1 MDKRN
6 DMKFLFTYDEDS
18 ANELKSHG
26 YQLLNFSNGKWVFIN
41 DVNKPMNF
49 SMTKVAYTNV
59 LTF

>member
-1 MDKRN
+1 
-6 DMKFLFTYDEDS
+6 MKFLFTYDEDS
-18 ANELKSHG
+18 ANELKSRG